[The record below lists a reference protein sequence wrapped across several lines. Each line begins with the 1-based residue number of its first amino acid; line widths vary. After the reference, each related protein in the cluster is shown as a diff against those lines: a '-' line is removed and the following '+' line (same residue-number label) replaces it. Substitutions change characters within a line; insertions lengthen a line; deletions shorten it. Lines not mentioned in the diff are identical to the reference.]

1 MIQIG
6 TIGIAQLLV
15 LFLSLLFPVAIF
27 FIGYYFGK
35 KSGYLKRV
43 KEEEFKK

>member
-1 MIQIG
+1 MIQIVA
-6 TIGIAQLLV
+6 IGVAQLLV
-15 LFLSLLFPVAIF
+15 LFLSLVFPVVIF

-35 KSGYLKRV
+35 KSGYLKRI